1 MPSSPNG
8 PVRRAQLIA
17 PFGVGAMVTV
27 PGGTSLI
34 IAGLDFWYKNR
45 DGSDINDPEEFK
57 FEEWRLQDLL
67 GVSHFREPPDYRDT
81 FWSGSEGLNTGIT
94 IPAFR
99 FPSWHFCPDCKI
111 LREIP
116 MYTKGKGGRIKC
128 VECEK
133 KKKTRYMF
141 QVPFVAMCELGHLQ
155 DFPWREWVHKKVNP
169 TCDGD
174 LRLYA
179 TGSATL
185 AGQKIKCD
193 KCGAERNLEGI
204 TTAKT
209 SADGKITTTLSKTL
223 SPDGEFLCKGL
234 RPWLGP
240 DCSEPC
246 NAHIKGSLRSASN
259 VYFAQIRSSI
269 YLPRVE
275 DKGLQEL
282 VSLLENPPLST
293 LTNALSNLEAE
304 IGIISDTLRASH
316 PKLLTPYSKNQIIS
330 TLKITLSTNQS
341 SDQRV
346 DQTASLLED
355 EQTAFRR
362 KEYEGLRKERNDI
375 SLKIKASKLENC
387 SPIISDNFSRI
398 MLVVKLQETRVLTGF
413 TRVFPENS
421 LTYAQRQQ
429 IMWKAPS
436 LNPKDSWLPA
446 YKVFGEGLFFEF
458 NEEKMHNWEL
468 REDVRMRVN
477 PLLDRYQELQMNR
490 RLRDRQIGPRF
501 ILIHT
506 FAHLIMNQL
515 TFECGYSSAALRE
528 RLYISSNASSP
539 MSGVL
544 IYTADGDSE
553 GTMGGLVRMGKQIYI
568 EPVIKKA
575 LDSAKW
581 CSSDPVCMEM
591 GNSKGQGPDS
601 CNLAA
606 CHNCALVP
614 ETACEEFNRFLDRG
628 IVVGSLDNRRLGF
641 FD

>member
-128 VECEK
+128 AECEK

-209 SADGKITTTLSKTL
+209 SADGKTTTTLSKTL

-316 PKLLTPYSKNQIIS
+316 PKLLAPYSKSQVIS
-330 TLKITLSTNQS
+330 ALKVTLSTNQS

-429 IMWKAPS
+429 LMWKAPS

-458 NEEKMHNWEL
+458 NEEKMRNWEL
-468 REDVRMRVN
+468 REDVRMRVT

-628 IVVGSLDNRRLGF
+628 IVIGTIENPSLGF

>member
-128 VECEK
+128 AECEK

-209 SADGKITTTLSKTL
+209 SADGKTTTTLSKTL

-316 PKLLTPYSKNQIIS
+316 PKLLAPYSKSQVIS
-330 TLKITLSTNQS
+330 ALKVTLSTNQS
-341 SDQRV
+341 SDQSV

-362 KEYEGLRKERNDI
+362 KEFEGLRKERNDI

-458 NEEKMHNWEL
+458 NSEKMRNWEL

-490 RLRDRQIGPRF
+490 RLRDRQIGARF

-553 GTMGGLVRMGKQIYI
+553 GTMGGLVRMGKQMYI

-628 IVVGSLDNRRLGF
+628 IVIGTIENPSLGF

>member
-128 VECEK
+128 AECEK

-209 SADGKITTTLSKTL
+209 SADGKTTTTLSKTL

-316 PKLLTPYSKNQIIS
+316 PKLLAPYSKSQVIS
-330 TLKITLSTNQS
+330 ALKVTLSTNQS

-458 NEEKMHNWEL
+458 NEEKMRNWEL

-628 IVVGSLDNRRLGF
+628 IVIGTIENPSLGF